1 MDLRPTCSNSLE
13 SHAKAHTAT
22 IYARLG
28 LSPLAIMV
36 STPNCI
42 VKGICRAISGVDLF
56 KIFFQ
61 KSTALFQ
68 MSTDTFER
76 PEHDTFI

>member
-42 VKGICRAISGVDLF
+42 VKGICRAISGVNW
-56 KIFFQ
+56 KTKSKRHYFQ
-61 KSTALFQ
+61 VSG
-68 MSTDTFER
+68 MWER
-76 PEHDTFI
+76 GRHIYF